1 MFKRFRISPVLAGLL
16 SILVAAGVAH
26 AVNITGTTTLSTN
39 SVDSVGFTQLSVTNG
54 ITAFAGGGQASA
66 TLLNSAFNRVTV
78 VASAGDSVKLPFCG
92 ANTSPNGAVLGPG
105 TQVWVMNTSA
115 NSMNVFPNT
124 GDAINVLAANTQIAI
139 ATVTGKVF
147 TCAVAGTWQ
156 SLNYATF

>member
-1 MFKRFRISPVLAGLL
+1 MLKRFFLSVLAGVCVLG
-16 SILVAAGVAH
+16 AAH
-26 AVNITGTTTLSTN
+26 AVNITGTTTVSQN

-54 ITAFAGGGQASA
+54 ITAFAGGAQANA
-66 TLLNSAFNRVTV
+66 VLLNSAFNRVTV
-78 VASAGDSVKLPFCG
+78 VATNGDSVKLPFCG

-105 TQVWVMNTSA
+105 TQVWVTNTSA
-115 NSMNVFPNT
+115 NSLNVFPNT
-124 GDAINVLAANTQIAI
+124 GDQINAGGANNQIAI